1 MDAGEMSALEAHR
14 LLSKHAEIKDL
25 YKGDCRGCGQCCSRF
40 LPLTIQE
47 EFVIGGYV
55 KKHGI
60 APRPMQAEY
69 DLMCPFLTDEKECA
83 IYEVRPEICRLY
95 RCDLHKAKTLPPPKR
110 WRQMRTVDMRE
121 RFGER
126 RL

>member
-1 MDAGEMSALEAHR
+1 MDARRIHEALR
-14 LLSKHAEIKDL
+14 KSVQIQDL

-60 APRPMQAEY
+60 QPTPPRAEI
-69 DLMCPFLTDEKECA
+69 DLMCPFLDEHNECA
-83 IYEVRPEICRLY
+83 IYEVRPQICRHY
-95 RCDLHKAKTLPPPKR
+95 RCDKHKNGTLPFPKGMEK
-110 WRQMRTVDMRE
+110 MRVVDMRE
-121 RFGER
+121 KFR
-126 RL
+126 R